1 MTSIQND
8 NNNRPSWTTYFC
20 NLVNLT
26 AERSSCHRLHVGCC
40 LVLNNRVVAQ
50 GYNGHLPEC
59 PHESIIEND
68 HEIATIHAE
77 QNALIDCAKRGVSCN
92 NCIAY
97 ITHFPCV
104 NCAKLLLAA
113 GIKKIY
119 YINDYKNSDIVKK
132 FCNQMNCDLIKIE
145 NYDININNN
154 KCNNTNCPKLNNL
167 PDLPD
172 LPDLPSYS

>member
-1 MTSIQND
+1 MESIQD
-8 NNNRPSWTTYFC
+8 KNRPSWLTYFC
-20 NLVNLT
+20 NIVKLT
-26 AERSSCHRLHVGCC
+26 AERSSCNRLQVGCL
-40 LVLNNRVVAQ
+40 LVLNNRIVAH
-50 GYNGHLPEC
+50 GYNGYLPGC

-104 NCAKLLLAA
+104 NCAKYLLAA

-119 YINDYKNSDIVKK
+119 YINDYKNADIVKQ
-132 FCNQMNCDLIKIE
+132 FCSQMKCDLIKILS
-145 NYDININNN
+145 DNN
-154 KCNNTNCPKLNNL
+154 KSDNNKSDNIIHQNL
-167 PDLPD
+167 IDISGYP
-172 LPDLPSYS
+172 